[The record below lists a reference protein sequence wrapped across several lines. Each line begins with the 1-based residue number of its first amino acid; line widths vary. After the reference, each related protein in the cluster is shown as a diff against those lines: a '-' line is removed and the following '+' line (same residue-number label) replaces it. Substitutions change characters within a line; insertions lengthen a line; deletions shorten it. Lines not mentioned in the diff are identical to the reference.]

1 MEKPKILIT
10 DDDKSLCE
18 SLKDV
23 LELNGYLTEISH
35 TAEGCIEKIESSFY
49 SIVLLDLKL
58 PDSNGIKVLE
68 KIKDISPDTE
78 VIIFTAFAETDS
90 VIEAIDRKA
99 FSYLPKP
106 FEIPHLIKTLEK
118 ACESQRII
126 FENSKLLQQLS
137 RAKID
142 WENTFDSI
150 SDLISIHDNDFSLL
164 KCNKAFA
171 RKFNAAQDGLS
182 GKRCYEIFHETS
194 EPCHAC
200 SFVKCKETLKSV
212 TEELESPG
220 MGGVFQVTCFPRIDD
235 AGKLNGVVHIAK
247 DITERKRIEKELADE
262 RHNLEKTVKVRTKEL
277 SEALKK
283 TEDARN
289 REQQLYAKLEENYE
303 ALQRAEHARDSMSH
317 MIVHDLCNFLSVVL
331 SNVQL
336 LQYNVNENNINRE
349 ELLRGLQ
356 VSRNSIKEMTFLINS
371 ILDVSKLEAGEMP
384 VSLTD
389 ISSLHFIKNIYE
401 QYAIQAREKEIHLTI
416 EYDSD
421 DIKAKADK
429 ALLNRIIQN
438 LLSNTLKHTKAET
451 EVTLT
456 AKKKEGRNIVFCV
469 ADNGPGIPDEYKD
482 KIFDKF
488 FQIDIG
494 RKRKKHSIG
503 LGLTFCKMAAEAQG
517 GKIWV
522 ESREGEGSSFKVA
535 LEAY

>member
-1 MEKPKILIT
+1 M
-10 DDDKSLCE
+10 
-18 SLKDV
+18 
-23 LELNGYLTEISH
+23 
-35 TAEGCIEKIESSFY
+35 
-49 SIVLLDLKL
+49 
-58 PDSNGIKVLE
+58 
-68 KIKDISPDTE
+68 
-78 VIIFTAFAETDS
+78 
-90 VIEAIDRKA
+90 
-99 FSYLPKP
+99 KP
-106 FEIPHLIKTLEK
+106 F
-118 ACESQRII
+118 
-126 FENSKLLQQLS
+126 
-137 RAKID
+137 
-142 WENTFDSI
+142 
-150 SDLISIHDNDFSLL
+150 
-164 KCNKAFA
+164 
-171 RKFNAAQDGLS
+171 
-182 GKRCYEIFHETS
+182 
-194 EPCHAC
+194 
-200 SFVKCKETLKSV
+200 
-212 TEELESPG
+212 
-220 MGGVFQVTCFPRIDD
+220 
-235 AGKLNGVVHIAK
+235 
-247 DITERKRIEKELADE
+247 
-262 RHNLEKTVKVRTKEL
+262 
-277 SEALKK
+277 KK
-283 TEDARN
+283 TEDVRN

-303 ALQRAEHARDSMSH
+303 ALQRAEQARDSMSH
-317 MIVHDLCNFLSVVL
+317 MIVHDLCNYLSVVL

-389 ISSLHFIKNIYE
+389 ISTLHFIKNIYE

-451 EVTLT
+451 EVTLS
-456 AKKKEGRNIVFCV
+456 AKKEGRNIVFCV

-488 FQIDIG
+488 FQIYIG
-494 RKRKKHSIG
+494 RKRKKYSIG
-503 LGLTFCKMAAEAQG
+503 LGLAFCKMAAEAQG